1 MTSCVRPLYCCME
14 VSGKYSKLLEP
25 ALNLSIAWVI
35 SLITAVIAFWSAELD
50 QQTLVTFVAY
60 FLILAIMTFMFRI
73 RASIINP
80 STAQLLQ
87 FSYIL
92 LGFVL
97 VVIGLLGMLA
107 RNIHLAIVFLL
118 VLILPGL
125 ASIRAGLHFKN
136 TGE

>member
-1 MTSCVRPLYCCME
+1 ME